1 MADPRKAALP
11 SRLADIQKI
20 TAEARA
26 KAAADTFGIGVVI
39 VAIAHAAS
47 HGLNQIILVSGRP
60 LDLQCEAATKETV
73 KTLLADGFK
82 IEWERRPG
90 LRHDEAAMAMII
102 RW

>member
-11 SRLADIQKI
+11 ARLADIRKI

-39 VAIAHAAS
+39 VAIAQAAS
-47 HGLNQIILVSGRP
+47 HGLNQVMLVPGRP
-60 LDLQCEAATKETV
+60 LDLQAEEATKQTV
-73 KTLLADGFK
+73 KALLADGFTV
-82 IEWERRPG
+82 EWERRPWP
-90 LRHDEAAMAMII
+90 RPDEAPVAMIV